1 MQVYQKLSEVIGLQ
15 FKDLSLINLAFIHRS
30 YLNEAKDK
38 IPSNER
44 LEFLGDSILS
54 FLTSEY
60 LYRNYPKLPEGD
72 LTNLRSSVVKT
83 STLAKL
89 AKQLDLGLYLKLS
102 HGEEE
107 GGGRQNTSILADTF
121 EAFLGAVYLDG
132 GLEPVI
138 TILEKSLFP
147 LIPVIYKDK
156 SYKDAKSSFQELV
169 QEQIKMSPVYRV
181 LEEKGPDHA
190 KEFTVGVF
198 VGETKWGSG
207 LGKNKQEAEQKAATD
222 ALVKW
227 KKKPYNT
234 G

>member
-1 MQVYQKLSEVIGLQ
+1 
-15 FKDLSLINLAFIHRS
+15 
-30 YLNEAKDK
+30 
-38 IPSNER
+38 
-44 LEFLGDSILS
+44 
-54 FLTSEY
+54 
-60 LYRNYPKLPEGD
+60 
-72 LTNLRSSVVKT
+72 
-83 STLAKL
+83 
-89 AKQLDLGLYLKLS
+89 
-102 HGEEE
+102 
-107 GGGRQNTSILADTF
+107 
-121 EAFLGAVYLDG
+121 
-132 GLEPVI
+132 
-138 TILEKSLFP
+138 LEKSLFP